1 MKRAIIPSLCAA
13 LAAGALAR
21 AEMGDSSDDRYATT
35 VAVRAARG
43 DALVLRGSKAQ
54 VAKLVADEATRHNVP
69 RQHALAIAQIES
81 GYRCDAVGPST
92 RHGRAHGVMQVL
104 PSTAARLG
112 YPTTDLASC
121 GNGLAAGMAALA
133 ECYRLAGGDTV
144 RVASCYV
151 GGPGMVSAP
160 RGGYAKRYVRL
171 YQAALARQGG

>member
-1 MKRAIIPSLCAA
+1 MRRLVPTVGAVLAAA
-13 LAAGALAR
+13 LVAR
-21 AEMGDSSDDRYATT
+21 AEMGDSSEDRYATIAVSAARRAATT
-35 VAVRAARG
+35 VALKG
-43 DALVLRGSKAQ
+43 DRAQ
-54 VAKLVADEATRHNVP
+54 VARLVAEEAGRHNVP
-69 RQHALAIAQIES
+69 CQHALAIAQIES

-133 ECYRLAGGDTV
+133 ECYRLANGDTV

-151 GGPGMVSAP
+151 GGPGMVERP
-160 RGGYAKRYVRL
+160 RGDYARRYVRL